1 MSQNETFQR
10 RTFVVDW
17 RLQATITVQLLGVLV
32 GVGLLYTLAV
42 MVLPGSERLQEMDGE
57 EVRQTLLRANAVY
70 FALGA
75 AILGVIALL
84 LTHRIAG
91 PALVLKR
98 AVDGMREGKYDHRL
112 NLRRRDY
119 LKDVAAS
126 LQGLA
131 GDLKQRD
138 QSMADLAACLDE
150 NDVTGAKEIVAKLRG
165 ATAQP
170 EPEPEP
176 EPVKVVETEAETATK
191 A

>member
-1 MSQNETFQR
+1 MSENENFVAQR

-42 MVLPGSERLQEMDGE
+42 MVLPGSERIKEMDGE
-57 EVRQTLLRANAVY
+57 EVRDTLLRANAVY

-75 AILGVIALL
+75 AILSVIALL

-98 AVDGMREGKYDHRL
+98 AIDGMRQGKYDNRL
-112 NLRRRDY
+112 GLRRRDY
-119 LKDVAAS
+119 LKDVAGS
-126 LQGLA
+126 LQGLCE
-131 GDLKQRD
+131 DLRQRD
-138 QSMADLAACLDE
+138 QSVADLAACLEE
-150 NDVTGAKEIVAKLRG
+150 NDVAGAKEIVARMRG
-165 ATAQP
+165 ATAGPQPAP
-170 EPEPEP
+170 EPP
-176 EPVKVVETEAETATK
+176 KVVETEAETATT

>member
-42 MVLPGSERLQEMDGE
+42 MVLPGSERIKEMDGE
-57 EVRQTLLRANAVY
+57 QVRETLLRANAVY

-98 AVDGMREGKYDHRL
+98 AIDGMRAGEFEHRL
-112 NLRRRDY
+112 GLRRRDY

-126 LQGLA
+126 LQGLCD
-131 GDLKQRD
+131 DLKQREK
-138 QSMADLAACLDE
+138 SLADVAACLQE
-150 NDVTGAKEIVAKLRG
+150 NDVAGAKEVVAKLRG
-165 ATAQP
+165 PTAEPKP
-170 EPEPEP
+170 EPE
-176 EPVKVVETEAETATK
+176 KIVETEAETATTP
-191 A
+191 